1 MKKTIS
7 NLTVAAGV
15 AMALCLTSCGGN
27 GSKGSEGDALADTLS
42 AENLQEQAQ
51 DETTKAAAAEEA
63 KETKETEE
71 AEEVKEAEEAK
82 EESTTA
88 EESATLNT
96 ALLGRWTNGGDGD
109 AITLVVSDKYGTY
122 DEQKGYGYV
131 SAFVEYEPV
140 FTLVFTR
147 LTPDGDR
154 ILVHYNKME
163 TYMEGGDPDDLGG
176 EDYGEWVTRKAGE
189 GDLTLIPANGRLK
202 IESRESLIKNKTLHK

>member
-7 NLTVAAGV
+7 NLAVAAGM
-15 AMALCLTSCGGN
+15 AMVLCLTSCGGN
-27 GSKGSEGDALADTLS
+27 GSKGSEGEALTDTL
-42 AENLQEQAQ
+42 ATENLQEQIQ
-51 DETTKAAAAEEA
+51 DETTEAAA
-63 KETKETEE
+63 
-71 AEEVKEAEEAK
+71 

-88 EESATLNT
+88 EESATLNS

-131 SAFVEYEPV
+131 SATVEYEPA
-140 FTLVFTR
+140 FTLVFTS

-154 ILVHYNKME
+154 IRVHYNKME
-163 TYMEGGDPDDLGG
+163 TYMEGGDPDDLGA

-189 GDLTLIPANGRLK
+189 GDLTLIPVNGKLK
-202 IESRESLIKNKTLHK
+202 IDSRESLIKNKTLHK

>member
-1 MKKTIS
+1 M
-7 NLTVAAGV
+7 
-15 AMALCLTSCGGN
+15 
-27 GSKGSEGDALADTLS
+27 
-42 AENLQEQAQ
+42 
-51 DETTKAAAAEEA
+51 
-63 KETKETEE
+63 
-71 AEEVKEAEEAK
+71 
-82 EESTTA
+82 
-88 EESATLNT
+88 
-96 ALLGRWTNGGDGD
+96 
-109 AITLVVSDKYGTY
+109 SDKYGTY

-131 SAFVEYEPV
+131 SAYVEYEPA
-140 FTLVFTR
+140 FTLVFTS